1 MTYDLKKNVKK
12 ISSFQPFVE
21 EIESNPERCKIK
33 ILTKWKS
40 NLTLNKDG
48 PELAKKW
55 GTSINFH
62 KTIPNDISDWG
73 QEQ

>member
-1 MTYDLKKNVKK
+1 M
-12 ISSFQPFVE
+12 E